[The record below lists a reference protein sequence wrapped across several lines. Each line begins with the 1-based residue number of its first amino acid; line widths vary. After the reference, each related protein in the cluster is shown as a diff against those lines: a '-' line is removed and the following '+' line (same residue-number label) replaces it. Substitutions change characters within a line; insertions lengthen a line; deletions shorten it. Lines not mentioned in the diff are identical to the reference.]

1 MNRWMRRAIATVAL
15 LMGFAL
21 PASATSTGIDYTD
34 QWWGGQNESGWGV
47 NFIEQGTTI
56 FATLFVYGSDGTP
69 RWFVSTME
77 SGGTTAFSGDLYST
91 TGTYYGTNPFNPNIG
106 VTKVGT
112 MAVNF
117 VSAYG
122 GSLQY
127 VVNGVT
133 VNKTVVRQSF
143 RNNNI
148 AGSYMG
154 GMAATGSNCHNGVT
168 NGAAFINGGLV
179 VTQNGQNVS
188 MAVSFFNGGGLPT
201 VCTYSGVL
209 AAQGVLG
216 QIANGTFSCLVNNGS
231 GNSQSNAGN
240 FNLDNMT
247 MTQDGFSGVF
257 TGSDQYCTYNGWF
270 GGVKAPM

>member
-1 MNRWMRRAIATVAL
+1 MNRWTHRAIATVAL
-15 LMGFAL
+15 LTGFAL

-34 QWWGGQNESGWGV
+34 QWWGGQSESGWGV

-56 FATLFVYGSDGTP
+56 FATLFVYGPDGTP

-77 SGGTTAFSGDLYST
+77 SGGTTSFSGDLYST
-91 TGTYYGTNPFNPNIG
+91 TGTYYGTNPFNSNIG

-133 VNKTVVRQSF
+133 VNKTVIRQSF

-148 AGSYMG
+148 GGAYMG
-154 GMAATGSNCHNGVT
+154 GLAATASNCGNGVP
-168 NGAAFINGGLV
+168 NGPFFMNGGVV
-179 VTQNGQNVS
+179 VTQTAQNVS
-188 MAVSFFNGGGLPT
+188 MVVDFYNSAGQPVA
-201 VCTYSGVL
+201 CTFTGALV
-209 AAQGVLG
+209 AQGVLG
-216 QIANGTFSCLVNNGS
+216 QITNGSFSCNGS
-231 GNSQSNAGN
+231 TPGN
-240 FNLDNMT
+240 FNLDNMS

-257 TGSDQYCTYNGWF
+257 TGKDQSCTYNGWF
-270 GGVKAPM
+270 GGIKAPM